1 MDVVYRRCCG
11 LDVHK
16 QTVVACLLLLD
27 EAGRKTKKKREF
39 GTFSDDLRQLM
50 LWLFSNHVTH
60 VAMESTGV
68 YWKPVWNVLE
78 GKFTMLLVNPQH
90 MKALPG
96 RKTDQKD
103 SEWIAELLQH
113 GLLRP
118 SFIPARE
125 IRELRDLTRLRV
137 HLKQEVN
144 RVRNRVHRIL
154 EDANIKVSCVVS
166 DLFGVSGRAM
176 LEAIVRGKTDPGWL
190 ADYAR
195 GTLRLKKDELTRA
208 FQGHIGEHHRFV
220 VGELLAELAFLEGRI
235 ARLETEI
242 ERRLQAHANV
252 LERLCTIPGVER
264 ITAWTLIAE
273 LGLDMSAF
281 ADAAHLASW
290 AGLCPGNCES
300 AGKRKTGRTR
310 KGNVYLRRGLC
321 QAAWAA
327 SHCKDTYLTALFYR
341 VASRGGVKKAVV
353 AVAHCPAWPSVP
365 ALPAGRARR
374 LQRIGRRLL

>member
-1 MDVVYRRCCG
+1 MYG
-11 LDVHK
+11 
-16 QTVVACLLLLD
+16 
-27 EAGRKTKKKREF
+27 
-39 GTFSDDLRQLM
+39 
-50 LWLFSNHVTH
+50 
-60 VAMESTGV
+60 
-68 YWKPVWNVLE
+68 KPVWNVLE
-78 GKFTMLLVNPQH
+78 GKFTIVLVNPQH

-113 GLLRP
+113 GLLRA
-118 SFIPARE
+118 SFIPPRE

-154 EDANIKVSCVVS
+154 EDASIKLSCVVS

-176 LEAIVRGKTDPGWL
+176 LEAMACGKTDPGWL

-195 GTLRLKKDELTRA
+195 STLRLKKGELERA

-220 VGELLAELAFLEGRI
+220 LGELLEELGFLEARI
-235 ARLETEI
+235 ARLEAEI
-242 ERRLQAHANV
+242 ERRLRAHAGV
-252 LERLCTIPGVER
+252 IERLCTIPGVER

-281 ADAAHLASW
+281 SDAAHLASW

-300 AGKRKTGRTR
+300 AGKRRTGRTR

-327 SHCKDTYLTALFYR
+327 SHCRDTYLTALFYR
-341 VASRGGVKKAVV
+341 IAARGGVKKAVI
-353 AVAHCPAWPSVP
+353 AVAHRIAVIAYFLLAEPVVYKEIGGDYFDRLQPERTTRKLV
-365 ALPAGRARR
+365 RR
-374 LQRIGRRLL
+374 LERLGHTVSLQPKASAPEPVTASPYGKRRGRPCKCRERGIPCKHAT

>member
-1 MDVVYRRCCG
+1 
-11 LDVHK
+11 
-16 QTVVACLLLLD
+16 
-27 EAGRKTKKKREF
+27 
-39 GTFSDDLRQLM
+39 M

-78 GKFTMLLVNPQH
+78 GKFTILLVNPQH

-113 GLLRP
+113 GLLRA
-118 SFIPARE
+118 SFIPARQ

-190 ADYAR
+190 AD
-195 GTLRLKKDELTRA
+195 
-208 FQGHIGEHHRFV
+208 
-220 VGELLAELAFLEGRI
+220 
-235 ARLETEI
+235 
-242 ERRLQAHANV
+242 
-252 LERLCTIPGVER
+252 
-264 ITAWTLIAE
+264 
-273 LGLDMSAF
+273 
-281 ADAAHLASW
+281 
-290 AGLCPGNCES
+290 
-300 AGKRKTGRTR
+300 
-310 KGNVYLRRGLC
+310 
-321 QAAWAA
+321 
-327 SHCKDTYLTALFYR
+327 
-341 VASRGGVKKAVV
+341 
-353 AVAHCPAWPSVP
+353 
-365 ALPAGRARR
+365 
-374 LQRIGRRLL
+374 

>member
-1 MDVVYRRCCG
+1 MEVVYRRCCG

-39 GTFSDDLRQLM
+39 GTFSDDLRRLM

-78 GKFTMLLVNPQH
+78 DKFTILLVNPQH

-113 GLLRP
+113 GLLRA

-144 RVRNRVHRIL
+144 GCGTGCIAFWKMPTSKFRAWSRICSASRD
-154 EDANIKVSCVVS
+154 ERCWRRSC
-166 DLFGVSGRAM
+166 GARPIPA
-176 LEAIVRGKTDPGWL
+176 GWPI
-190 ADYAR
+190 
-195 GTLRLKKDELTRA
+195 TRA
-208 FQGHIGEHHRFV
+208 
-220 VGELLAELAFLEGRI
+220 
-235 ARLETEI
+235 ARC
-242 ERRLQAHANV
+242 V
-252 LERLCTIPGVER
+252 
-264 ITAWTLIAE
+264 
-273 LGLDMSAF
+273 
-281 ADAAHLASW
+281 
-290 AGLCPGNCES
+290 
-300 AGKRKTGRTR
+300 
-310 KGNVYLRRGLC
+310 
-321 QAAWAA
+321 
-327 SHCKDTYLTALFYR
+327 
-341 VASRGGVKKAVV
+341 
-353 AVAHCPAWPSVP
+353 
-365 ALPAGRARR
+365 
-374 LQRIGRRLL
+374 